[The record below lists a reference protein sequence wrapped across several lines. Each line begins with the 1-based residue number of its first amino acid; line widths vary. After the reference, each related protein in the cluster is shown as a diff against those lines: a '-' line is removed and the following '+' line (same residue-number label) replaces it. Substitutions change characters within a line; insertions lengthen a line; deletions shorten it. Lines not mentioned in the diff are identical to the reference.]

1 MISNLFTEVV
11 MAVVLCYVIYVKKGQ
26 IKGTVPTR
34 YPKIKKSRKMPK
46 SLSLFSLSLCARKNK
61 KVHRRNVSCVVYKI
75 DKSSTKKSRFQ
86 ELYDQGERQ
95 QVTKLANWHDFTR
108 ECVAKS

>member
-34 YPKIKKSRKMPK
+34 YPKIKKITKNAKKPFSF
-46 SLSLFSLSLCARKNK
+46 FSLSVRA
-61 KVHRRNVSCVVYKI
+61 
-75 DKSSTKKSRFQ
+75 
-86 ELYDQGERQ
+86 
-95 QVTKLANWHDFTR
+95 
-108 ECVAKS
+108 

>member
-46 SLSLFSLSLCARKNK
+46 SLSLFSLSLCARVK
-61 KVHRRNVSCVVYKI
+61 
-75 DKSSTKKSRFQ
+75 TKKFTEGMFRV
-86 ELYDQGERQ
+86 LYI
-95 QVTKLANWHDFTR
+95 K
-108 ECVAKS
+108 